1 MKEIVRK
8 GDQDQGRLGVIEAS
22 KNMFKYTYDRVKD
35 NKTFAKSD
43 RWIMAKA
50 VWDAAAKANANIIAA
65 NGIRVETPSDAEA
78 RLLYEKDA
86 VAQLDVLLALVDTC
100 YTVGIIS
107 DRRAEYWLG
116 LINDTQILAKAWL
129 KGDRRRYL
137 GMVVGSIETE

>member
-1 MKEIVRK
+1 MIEIVRK

-65 NGIRVETPSDAEA
+65 NGVRVETPSDA
-78 RLLYEKDA
+78 
-86 VAQLDVLLALVDTC
+86 
-100 YTVGIIS
+100 
-107 DRRAEYWLG
+107 
-116 LINDTQILAKAWL
+116 
-129 KGDRRRYL
+129 
-137 GMVVGSIETE
+137 